1 MNKKEWPFVWDDD
14 KALANRRK
22 HGITF
27 KLATTVFVDPL
38 REAFHDWNHVDFE
51 ERWVVIG
58 VAENGLLLLVS
69 YAATG
74 LEEGDCVRIISARR
88 VTSHERR
95 EYESGDYSVREPEMT
110 DEYDVNPPA
119 DQSAADDYD
128 DGMKDEYDLS
138 NAKRGVFKN
147 TRAPIG
153 IDDEVIGYFYTRQ
166 LKLGIDRTEAI
177 NEVLRAHVGLPK
189 RTEPV
194 ETFREALRRHFG
206 VPPWLAKSSGAP
218 DGNAGGAVDDAESR

>member
-1 MNKKEWPFVWDDD
+1 MDTKDWQFVWDDD
-14 KALANRRK
+14 KALANKRK

-27 KLATTVFVDPL
+27 KLAATVFIDPL

-69 YAATG
+69 CAVTG
-74 LEEGDCVRIISARR
+74 LEEGDSVRIISARR
-88 VTSHERR
+88 ATAHERR
-95 EYESGDYSVREPEMT
+95 AYESGDYSVREPEMT
-110 DEYDVNPPA
+110 DEYSVTPA
-119 DQSAADDYD
+119 ADPSVADDYD

-147 TRAPIG
+147 CRAPVG
-153 IDDEVIGYFYTRQ
+153 IDDEVIGYFYTREV
-166 LKLGIDRTEAI
+166 KLGIDGTEAI
-177 NEVLRAHVGLPK
+177 NEILRAHVGLPK

-194 ETFREALRRHFG
+194 ETFLGALRRHFG
-206 VPPWLAKSSGAP
+206 APPWAKKTSP
-218 DGNAGGAVDDAESR
+218 ETGGDTGRS